1 MKKIILGSII
11 TFTLLLVCNSCS
23 KKDTPTNNNLTDT
36 PTAKTQYDATNF
48 GIYKGVFVGSSGTI
62 IVDISN
68 SGTFTA
74 TLKIDGV
81 TYNFTTNQTVQIN
94 QPTTLNFS
102 NGTNSFTFSVSAN
115 GANPTITNLIINGH
129 PNAAILVVKEIST
142 SIIKC
147 FEGTFTGGDS
157 GVFNAVIFNTT
168 IKALVRS
175 TRANSNSIANGTI
188 TNNQISATG
197 SVSTGATFTG
207 TLNGNS
213 FTGTWTNAQAA
224 LNGNFSGT
232 RTF

>member
-1 MKKIILGSII
+1 MTKKIILS
-11 TFTLLLVCNSCS
+11 TFIFTVLTIFSCS

-36 PTAKTQYDATNF
+36 PAAKAQYDATNL

-62 IVDISN
+62 VIDISN
-68 SGTFTA
+68 SGTLTA

-102 NGTNSFTFSVSAN
+102 NGSNSFTFTVSAN
-115 GANPTITNLIINGH
+115 GTNPTITNLIINGH
-129 PNAAILVVKEIST
+129 PNAAILVVKETST
-142 SIIKC
+142 SIVKC
-147 FEGTFTGGDS
+147 YEGTFTGGDN
-157 GVFNAVIFNTT
+157 GTFNAVIYNST
-168 IKALVRS
+168 IKALARS
-175 TRANSNSIANGTI
+175 NVFNKNSEANGTV
-188 TNNQISATG
+188 TNNQIAATG
-197 SVSTGATFTG
+197 TVSTGATFAG

-232 RTF
+232 RTY